1 MQVVLGTAGSK
12 ASLDEIVCQSL
23 ADEEEIEIVAADGT
37 ALAYLVPVARPG
49 NATYAK
55 FEAIFQSHAET
66 LRRRAANSSPGTST
80 EVLLKK
86 LQTLTGDAE

>member
-37 ALAYLVPVARPG
+37 ALAYLVRAARPG
-49 NATYAK
+49 DVTYAK
-55 FEAIFQSHAET
+55 FEAIFQSHAEV
-66 LRRRAANSSPGTST
+66 LRRRAANPSPGVST
-80 EVLLKK
+80 EEMLNK
-86 LQTLTGDAE
+86 LHALASDAK